1 MSSIP
6 TARSRKHL
14 QDMGYHVETVEK
26 WNHITQRRHD
36 LFGFGDLLAI
46 RENEVVVIQ
55 TTSAS
60 NMSSRIRKI
69 TLSPLL
75 DTVRKAGIRI
85 IVHGWKK
92 LSTGRYTLKE
102 MDLS

>member
-14 QDMGYHVETVEK
+14 EDMGYHVELVEK
-26 WNHITQRRHD
+26 YNHFTQRKSD

-46 RENEVVVIQ
+46 RENEVCVVQ

-60 NMSSRIRKI
+60 NIASRINKI
-69 TLSPLL
+69 TESPLL
-75 DTVRKAGIRI
+75 DKVRKAGIRI
-85 IVHGWKK
+85 VVHGWKK
-92 LSTGRYTLKE
+92 LANGRYSLRE
-102 MDLS
+102 EDLS